1 MPSQPCIPVRGLLK
15 NSAKSHIISSSP
27 AVHRNYG
34 LLPRNMEGQV
44 VQKFRNQN
52 LVVLGLVAFGIG
64 MRVLP
69 YVLERT
75 GLISLTDPSQFAWNI
90 SPVPAMCLLG
100 GAYFSRRW
108 AGLMLGLVAYLISDL
123 LIAAVTGRPAFAF
136 YSTLPFVYVGFVLH
150 GIIGLSLRGK
160 KGAVRV
166 GLTALVS
173 EVAFFLV
180 TNLGEWAIGDMHYPH
195 TPAGLATCF
204 MAALPFLYRSI
215 YGTLIYSAI
224 FFEVAAAVERR
235 SVPTGLA
242 LAPAPQRKG

>member
-1 MPSQPCIPVRGLLK
+1 M
-15 NSAKSHIISSSP
+15 
-27 AVHRNYG
+27 
-34 LLPRNMEGQV
+34 
-44 VQKFRNQN
+44 QKFRNQN

-69 YVLERT
+69 YVLVRM
-75 GLISLTDPSQFAWNI
+75 GLISEVDPAQYAWNM

-108 AGLMLGLVAYLISDL
+108 MGLMLGLVAYLVSDL

-136 YSTLPFVYVGFVLH
+136 YSTLPFVYAGFVLH
-150 GIIGLSLRGK
+150 GVIGLTLRGK

-166 GLTALVS
+166 GLTAFAS
-173 EVAFFLV
+173 ELAFFLV
-180 TNLGEWAIGDMHYPH
+180 TNFGEWAIGDMHYPH

-204 MAALPFLYRSI
+204 AAALPFLYRSI

-224 FFEVAAAVERR
+224 FFEAAAAFERR
-235 SVPTGLA
+235 SMPTDVS
-242 LAPAPQRKG
+242 LAPVPDQKN